1 MKNHPLVR
9 ALLELRGNPRACVFT
24 EPLWGVPYNL
34 YMPFAA
40 VYMSALLL
48 TDRQIGLVASV
59 VMFFRA
65 ISAVLSGAITD
76 KFGRHKTTFFLDSLA
91 WALPCLLWAISQNFW
106 WFMVAAAFNGLWQI
120 TDTSWNC
127 LLVED
132 AQKSQLV
139 NIYSW
144 VHISGQLA
152 VFFAPLS
159 GLLVNKLTLVPAMRI
174 LYLFSFVSM
183 SAKFWLLY
191 RYSSETEMG
200 KARLKETAGVSLF
213 KLISGYGDIG
223 KKVFASPEM
232 RLSLAINALFT
243 ITGMVMVN
251 FFGLY
256 TTQNLGVPPFV
267 LAYFPII
274 KSVIIL
280 AFFFFIQSKIA
291 RFGFKAPML
300 IGVGFYII
308 SHVVLIT
315 AQGGGLA
322 VPIIYAICEAFAH
335 ALVMPR
341 KDSIVALFLDGKERA
356 RIMSVMT
363 VIILAIS
370 IPFGFLAGLASDF
383 DRKLPFVINIVIFAG
398 AFLVILKNR
407 QLSRKSM
414 EAAAE

>member
-1 MKNHPLVR
+1 MKNHPLIQS
-9 ALLELRGNPRACVFT
+9 LLALRGNPRACVYT
-24 EPLWGVPYNL
+24 EPLWGIPNSL

-40 VYMSALLL
+40 VYMSALML

-59 VMFFRA
+59 IMFFRA
-65 ISAVLSGAITD
+65 VAAVLSGAVTD
-76 KFGRHKTTFFLDSLA
+76 KFGRRKTTFFLDLLA
-91 WALPCLLWAISQNFW
+91 WSTPCLLWAFSQNFW
-106 WFMVAAAFNGLWQI
+106 WFMVAASFNGLWQI

-174 LYLFSFVSM
+174 LYLFSFCSM
-183 SAKFWLLY
+183 TAKFYLLY
-191 RYSSETEMG
+191 RFSSETQVG
-200 KARLKETAGVSLF
+200 ITRQKEAAQVSLF
-213 KLISGYGDIG
+213 RLISGYGAIV
-223 KKVFASPEM
+223 KKVFRSPEM
-232 RLSLAINALFT
+232 RLSLTINALFT
-243 ITGMVMVN
+243 ITGMVMAN

-256 TTQNLGVPPFV
+256 TTQNLAVPPHV

-280 AFFFFIQSKIA
+280 TFFFFIQSKIA
-291 RFGFKAPML
+291 RFGFKIPIL
-300 IGVGFYII
+300 IGVGFYIL
-308 SHVVLIT
+308 SHVILIT

-322 VPIIYAICEAFAH
+322 VPIIYAVCEAFAH
-335 ALVMPR
+335 GLVMPR
-341 KDSIVALFLDGKERA
+341 KDSIVALFLDDKERA

-363 VIILAIS
+363 VIILGIS
-370 IPFGFLAGLASDF
+370 IPFGFLAGMASDVN
-383 DRKLPFVINIVIFAG
+383 RKLPFVINIVIFLG
-398 AFLVILKNR
+398 AFLVIVTNR
-407 QLSRKSM
+407 RLSRQNM
-414 EAAAE
+414 AAAEE